1 MINAARNCRV
11 SPCLSVRIH
20 GGSRPIRYNTRT
32 RLMYFGKEAGKMGVG
47 GSAEGCG
54 VYACVRMKR
63 GVLSLA
69 GVRRLINSLL
79 IKLPS

>member
-20 GGSRPIRYNTRT
+20 GGSGPIRYNTRT

-54 VYACVRMKR
+54 VRMKR

>member
-1 MINAARNCRV
+1 MINPARNCRV
-11 SPCLSVRIH
+11 SPCLSVRIY
-20 GGSRPIRYNTRT
+20 GGSRPIRCNTRT

-47 GSAEGCG
+47 GIRRG
-54 VYACVRMKR
+54 VRPRARRMKR